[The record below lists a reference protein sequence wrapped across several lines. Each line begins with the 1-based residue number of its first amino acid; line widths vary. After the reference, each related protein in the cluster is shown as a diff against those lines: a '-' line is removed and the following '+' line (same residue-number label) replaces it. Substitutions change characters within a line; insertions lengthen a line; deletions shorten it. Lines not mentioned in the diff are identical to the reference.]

1 MHVMFLKDRERS
13 SKLGK
18 TQTHALPGRQT
29 KVRAGNAGRIR
40 ESVRTRRRK
49 HSAELQRELKK
60 KHTGEVCR
68 TITKK
73 VIAKK
78 VRREPKEIA
87 VKRK

>member
-1 MHVMFLKDRERS
+1 MHVMFFKGRERP

-49 HSAELQRELKK
+49 HSAELQRELKR
-60 KHTGEVCR
+60 KHTGEVR
-68 TITKK
+68 KTITRRWSQRWFRKNRKK
-73 VIAKK
+73 SQWS
-78 VRREPKEIA
+78 ES
-87 VKRK
+87 